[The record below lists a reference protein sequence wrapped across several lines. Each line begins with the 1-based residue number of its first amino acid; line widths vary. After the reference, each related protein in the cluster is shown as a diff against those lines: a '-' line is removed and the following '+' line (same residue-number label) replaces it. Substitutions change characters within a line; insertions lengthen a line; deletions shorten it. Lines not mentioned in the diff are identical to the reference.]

1 VKNKMGLDNKEF
13 WALKAS
19 DVVRVQNN
27 IMKII
32 DRDINMCRQGKMR
45 EKEIEEWEDLPFL
58 DALADWLENLRE
70 EIEEELWID
79 QFGDEPPK

>member
-1 VKNKMGLDNKEF
+1 MTLDNKEF

-19 DVVRVQNN
+19 DVVRSYNK
-27 IMKII
+27 IMQII
-32 DRDINMCRQGKMR
+32 DRDIKICEEEKMSQ
-45 EKEIEEWEDLPFL
+45 KELAEYSELPFL
-58 DALADWLENLRE
+58 EGLKIWLENLRE